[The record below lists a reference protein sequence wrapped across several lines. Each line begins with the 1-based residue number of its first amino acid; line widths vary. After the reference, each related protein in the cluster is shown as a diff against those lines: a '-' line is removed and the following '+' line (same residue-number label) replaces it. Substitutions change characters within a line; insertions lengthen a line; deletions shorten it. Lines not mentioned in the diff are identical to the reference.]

1 MDTDRIDRIGGV
13 LLLFEGGGR
22 PDTRSICKLVDK
34 LDHLSISLDPS
45 KNPNGAQ
52 ADASEGQQA
61 VTWLELLTN
70 GMTFDLVGLAP
81 GRPMGVPVI
90 NHRINLPDG
99 FLETTGEAVCVI
111 PGPHLSGGTNSLPVV
126 RAMLG
131 LVGRLAAAFKPVR
144 AICWP
149 PAAMMMSADIFC
161 ASAENWIKGGPF
173 PAQVLTGFKQMSD
186 GGLQS
191 EGLAHFTGQELR
203 IEPGSVGDYP
213 TAALL
218 AARLIQQLASHGP
231 LLQTE
236 EVIAPDGSQMRLE
249 PSGNGKFVRV
259 WRS

>member
-1 MDTDRIDRIGGV
+1 MDTDRIDRKGGV

-22 PDTRSICKLVDK
+22 PDAQSICKLVDK
-34 LDHLSISLDPS
+34 LGHISISLDPLQ
-45 KNPNGAQ
+45 NTNIAQ
-52 ADASEGQQA
+52 AGSGDGQQA
-61 VTWLELLTN
+61 VTWLELLSS

-81 GRPMGVPVI
+81 GAQMGVPLI
-90 NHRINLPDG
+90 SHRMNVPDG
-99 FLETTGEAVCVI
+99 FLESTCEAVCVI

-126 RAMLG
+126 RVMLG
-131 LVGRLAAAFKPVR
+131 LAARLAAALQPVR

-149 PAAMMMSADIFC
+149 PAGMMMGADFFC
-161 ASAENWIKGGPF
+161 ANAKSWVNGGPF
-173 PAQVLTGFKQMSD
+173 PAQALTAFKQMSD

-203 IEPGSVGDYP
+203 IEPGSVGHYP

-218 AARLIQQLASHGP
+218 AARLVQQLAPHGP
-231 LLQTE
+231 LMQIE